1 MHNVL
6 ICSLSVVSEGKK
18 KKKTAKDEPNWSVCR
33 DLKKKIPLHVGIIL
47 HIYYR
52 LNLTSDR
59 ILKEY
64 SFPYSAVSTP
74 I

>member
-1 MHNVL
+1 MK
-6 ICSLSVVSEGKK
+6 EKK
-18 KKKTAKDEPNWSVCR
+18 KKQQKMSQIGQSAETLK
-33 DLKKKIPLHVGIIL
+33 KKKIPLHVGIIL

-59 ILKEY
+59 ILEEY